1 MLMVISVRAEN
12 TTSLSSNIFI
22 GVERKIEFLKSG
34 YTTIKDTFLLSISNK
49 SSINSVLT
57 LDSFVVGIPRNYSRN
72 LIYYSAYDALGNLS
86 IVKGEGNE
94 DFQWLEISF
103 PEPIQLNH
111 IEKYNFTVM
120 YVFSD
125 LIRKKPGAEN
135 LFHATFPLY
144 PSLIYDV
151 VYCNVT
157 VMLPSTAKV
166 SQDNFPQD
174 IFINKTKNFRI
185 LNNFT
190 SPLPAYAN
198 VSSWVEFSSPTFPL
212 FKILELKRDL
222 SIDSLGR
229 ITVTDFYE
237 ISTVNLKEIAFILP
251 SNATDISVY
260 DAYGKYPKYRVW
272 VAKQSPISVVKVTL
286 DEKLK
291 NTKRGKIAIA
301 YTLPF
306 SQYVTR
312 NNWQNYILKVNVT
325 RPNEWI
331 IKRIIIIVTLPE
343 GANFVQEKQGNFEIK
358 RIGFFQERAIF
369 EYYNVTK
376 FQDLVISVNYQYM
389 PLWAA
394 FRPTILAGTLIGV
407 VSLILFFTRSTKA
420 GAAISAPATPISPE
434 TIRKFTEAY
443 EERLHI
449 LSDIDYLEHQLRRK
463 KISRRQYRF
472 RRRTLDKRLS
482 AVQRTIINLQREI
495 EAVGGRYVDMMRRL
509 EAVSTD
515 IEAINRSIADVEMR
529 YRRGEIS
536 AEAYRQLLREYRRRK
551 DEDEDVIEEI
561 ILKLKE
567 ET

>member
-1 MLMVISVRAEN
+1 LEERKKPYSIFSLILLFSLIIMLMVISVRAEN

-34 YTTIKDTFLLSISNK
+34 YTIIKDTFLLSISNK

-125 LIRKKPGAEN
+125 LIKKKPDAEN

-198 VSSWVEFSSPTFPL
+198 VSSWAEFSSPTFPL

-260 DAYGKYPKYRVW
+260 DVYGKYPKYRVW
-272 VAKQSPISVVKVTL
+272 VVKQNPISVVKVTL

-343 GANFVQEKQGNFEIK
+343 GANFVQEKQGNLEIK

-420 GAAISAPATPISPE
+420 EAAIPAPATPISPE

-449 LSDIDYLEHQLRRK
+449 LSDIDYLEQQLRRK

-482 AVQRTIINLQREI
+482 AIQRTIINLQREI
-495 EAVGGRYVDMMRRL
+495 EAAGERYADMMRRL
-509 EAVSTD
+509 GS
-515 IEAINRSIADVEMR
+515 
-529 YRRGEIS
+529 
-536 AEAYRQLLREYRRRK
+536 
-551 DEDEDVIEEI
+551 
-561 ILKLKE
+561 
-567 ET
+567 